1 MFAFIEEWYYNSNTV
16 LRAAPNC
23 IGGRN
28 MEERK
33 QLTKEQRNF
42 YLALKKIHSLESQEN
57 PDVTQ
62 IKKLK
67 LFLWDQIKYFARD
80 EMKRM
85 IGRFSTY
92 EERLEVEQDMAL
104 IFFEKLPYYDPLR
117 STPTTYFVR
126 YFREKISKFIRTY
139 KVHMTQ
145 YDTTNAR
152 AINAAIAEY
161 SKNGIPYTLD
171 MLSTKTG
178 LSQRVIKS
186 TIQHSA
192 NAKRANIDDEEYCL
206 HADIPTPEDAYI
218 QSENEHA
225 LADAIVRNTS
235 ELERELLFMRV
246 NADGRKEMPFDQ
258 IAEITG
264 LSIRDV
270 KAIINNAICKLNQ
283 DTALQKQFGNHNQYR
298 FEVEPLSIQ
307 DGATD
312 IMQQQMEDF
321 ISGQ

>member
-1 MFAFIEEWYYNSNTV
+1 
-16 LRAAPNC
+16 
-23 IGGRN
+23 

-42 YLALKKIHSLESQEN
+42 YLALKKIHALEAQEE
-57 PDVTQ
+57 PDIPQ
-62 IKKLK
+62 IKRLK
-67 LFLWDQIKYFARD
+67 LFLWDQIKYFAKD
-80 EMKRM
+80 EMNRM
-85 IGRFSTY
+85 IGRFTTY
-92 EERLEVEQDMAL
+92 EERLDVEQDMAV

-126 YFREKISKFIRTY
+126 YFREKISKFIRTH

-152 AINAAIAEY
+152 TINAAIAEY
-161 SKNGIPYTLD
+161 SNRGISFTLD

-192 NAKRANIDDEEYCL
+192 NAKRANIDDEEKFL

-218 QSENEHA
+218 KSENEHA
-225 LADAIVRNTS
+225 LADAISRNTT
-235 ELERELLFMRV
+235 ELERKLLFMRV

-283 DTALQKQFGNHNQYR
+283 DTALQKQFGNHNQYK
-298 FEVEPLSIQ
+298 FEVEPIAIQ
-307 DGATD
+307 DAAAD
-312 IMQQQMEDF
+312 IMQQQMEEF
-321 ISGQ
+321 ISK